1 MLYHDP
7 ATVVACRRPVNHLW
21 TSFGLGSALFV
32 ATNIDDI
39 FLLLA
44 LFADPRVRAR
54 QIVAGQLFGMTLLV
68 VASVAGSA
76 LAVALASKYVSLLG
90 LAPLGIGIA
99 QLVRRREKPDAE
111 APNLRGAGKILAVA
125 SITVANG
132 GDNLAIYVPVYASH
146 SHAEQFV
153 LSATFLTLTGVWCW
167 LGHALVHHPTLGAP
181 IRRYAAPATPYV
193 LVALGLY
200 ILSGL
205 ATSP

>member
-1 MLYHDP
+1 MLYHEP
-7 ATVVACRRPVNHLW
+7 ETVVACGRPVNHLW
-21 TSFGLGSALFV
+21 TSLGLGSALFV

-39 FLLLA
+39 FLLLT
-44 LFADPRVRAR
+44 LFADPRLRGR
-54 QIVAGQLFGMTLLV
+54 QIVTGQLLGMTLLI

-76 LAVALASKYVSLLG
+76 LAVALASKHVGLLG

-99 QLVRRREKPDAE
+99 QIVRRRDEPDGE
-111 APNLRGAGKILAVA
+111 APNLRGAGKILAVT

-132 GDNLAIYVPVYASH
+132 GDNLAIYVPVYANH
-146 SHAEQFV
+146 SRTDQLV
-153 LSATFLTLTGVWCW
+153 LSATFLILTGVWCG
-167 LGHALVHHPTLGAP
+167 LGHALVHHPKLGAP

-205 ATSP
+205 LVL